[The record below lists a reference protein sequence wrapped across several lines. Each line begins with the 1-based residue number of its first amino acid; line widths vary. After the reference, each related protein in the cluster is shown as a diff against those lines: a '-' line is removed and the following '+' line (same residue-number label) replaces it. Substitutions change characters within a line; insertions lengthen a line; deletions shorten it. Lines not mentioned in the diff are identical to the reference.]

1 MCYYRPYRLIDQSD
15 SLSNTAI
22 KQLCLFIDQL
32 TKLHPPLLPHEIQ
45 KLSYHQI
52 RTNNLI
58 SRDLLMNMLGFDI
71 TISNSHLKDGG
82 RGVFVN
88 KGHIK
93 KGHIV
98 ALYPGNHCDH
108 THLINITSIPV

>member
-1 MCYYRPYRLIDQSD
+1 
-15 SLSNTAI
+15 
-22 KQLCLFIDQL
+22 
-32 TKLHPPLLPHEIQ
+32 
-45 KLSYHQI
+45 
-52 RTNNLI
+52 
-58 SRDLLMNMLGFDI
+58 MNMLGFDI